1 MTRRYLPSV
10 LLLMALVAS
19 ACSSS
24 SPTVAAP
31 SSDAAAAESG
41 DSPESG
47 DSGDDPQTAPADDSV
62 TTTTVLTVT
71 GPTTTFV
78 PDLDVD
84 FAIDGGAEFDP
95 DAVEGLI
102 VEDDPERGALER
114 YVDWPT
120 DWTRRTVEDWNE
132 FGAGLQATDPRDG
145 IPPIDTPVFESPAL
159 ASQWLGSR
167 EPGALVQL
175 NGEARFYPLSI
186 MTRHEIVNDAFG
198 DIPVAVTFCPL
209 CNTAIAFDRRVN
221 GEVLR
226 LGVSGLLRNSD
237 LVMWDDKTTSLWQ
250 QITGDG
256 VIGTYA
262 GAQLESVPTSIV
274 SFAQFAE
281 NFPEGKSLA
290 AESGFGRTAYGSN
303 PYQGYSS
310 SARPFLFSGETDD
323 RLEPLARVI
332 GVTSGDV
339 AASYSFARLQAES
352 VVNDEVD
359 GVPLVVFHAG
369 DTADALDAG
378 AIAISNAIGSAIAHD
393 PVLDGQTLT
402 FAANDDETFTDDQT
416 GSTWNVLGRAVDG
429 ELAGQQLAPVEHR
442 NEFWFAWQAFFGPES
457 LRQ

>member
-1 MTRRYLPSV
+1 MTRRHLPSV
-10 LLLMALVAS
+10 LLLLVLVAS

-24 SPTVAAP
+24 SPTVAA
-31 SSDAAAAESG
+31 SSADTAATEPGGSVESV
-41 DSPESG
+41 
-47 DSGDDPQTAPADDSV
+47 DDPQTAPVDDSV
-62 TTTTVLTVT
+62 TTTTARVIT

-84 FAIDGGAEFDP
+84 FATDGGAEFDA

-102 VEDDPERGALER
+102 VEDDPDRGDLER

-120 DWTRRTVEDWNE
+120 DWTRRTVEDWSE

-209 CNTAIAFDRRVN
+209 CNTAIAFDRRVD

-226 LGVSGLLRNSD
+226 FGVSGLLRNSD

-256 VIGTYA
+256 VVGTYA

-281 NFPEGKSLA
+281 NFPDGKSLA
-290 AESGFGRTAYGSN
+290 GESGFGRSAYGSN
-303 PYQGYSS
+303 PYEGYSS
-310 SARPFLFSGETDD
+310 SSRPFLFTGETDD

-332 GVTSGDV
+332 GVTVGDV
-339 AASYSFARLQAES
+339 TASYSFERLQAES
-352 VVNDEVD
+352 VVNDDVD
-359 GVPLVVFHAG
+359 GVPIVVLHAG

-378 AIAISNAIGSAIAHD
+378 AIAISNAIGSAIAHN

-402 FAANDDETFTDDQT
+402 FVANDDDTFTDDQT
-416 GSTWNVLGRAVDG
+416 GSTWNVLGSAVDG
-429 ELAGQQLAPVEHR
+429 ELAGQQLVPVEHR

-457 LRQ
+457 LRE